1 MKSGLKV
8 IRIRQGNNSTL
19 SEIYLDNQF
28 VCYGLEDIP
37 REKKILGSTCI
48 PLGIYRLGFNR
59 NGGMNGNYYDR
70 YPKMHRGMIEI
81 KDIPGFSYVYI
92 HIGNTHKETAGCLL
106 VGTQYVFEKG
116 DYRLVQ
122 SVTAYKKLYSLLA
135 ELMVREEVGIN
146 IVPLS
151 PAQGDKLCLDTKFDK
166 SQGCIP

>member
-1 MKSGLKV
+1 MESGLKV

-37 REKKILGSTCI
+37 REKKIPGSTCI
-48 PLGIYRLGFNR
+48 PLGTYPLGFNR

-106 VGTQYVFEKG
+106 VGTQYVFEQG

-122 SVTAYKKLYSLLA
+122 SITAYKKLYPLLA
-135 ELMVREEVGIN
+135 ELMAMGQVFIEVTSKG
-146 IVPLS
+146 V
-151 PAQGDKLCLDTKFDK
+151 T
-166 SQGCIP
+166 

>member
-19 SEIYLDNQF
+19 SEIYLNNQF

-37 REKKILGSTCI
+37 REKKIPGSTCI
-48 PLGIYRLGFNR
+48 PLGTYPLGFNR

-81 KDIPGFSYVYI
+81 EGIPGFSYVYI
-92 HIGNTHKETAGCLL
+92 HIGNTYKETAGCLL
-106 VGTQYVFEKG
+106 VGTQYVFEQG

-122 SVTAYKKLYSLLA
+122 SITAYKKLYPSLVALMA
-135 ELMVREEVGIN
+135 IEKVFIEVTEELV
-146 IVPLS
+146 
-151 PAQGDKLCLDTKFDK
+151 T
-166 SQGCIP
+166 